1 MDIKPEN
8 DFNKMPE
15 FVDESAI
22 DIVVLFKNI
31 TNGVTMNRAAYT
43 FGDILLWSYIKFDEL
58 PYNSEYVY
66 KLTPRQLEFGA
77 TCIVAWDDWF
87 EEELTEKGEIND

>member
-1 MDIKPEN
+1 MLIKLADFAEKLMDIKPEN

-66 KLTPRQLEFGA
+66 KLTPR
-77 TCIVAWDDWF
+77 
-87 EEELTEKGEIND
+87 

>member
-1 MDIKPEN
+1 MLIKLADFAEKLMDIRPEN
-8 DFNKMPE
+8 DFNMVPE

-22 DIVVLFKNI
+22 DIVILFKDI

-66 KLTPRQLEFGA
+66 KLTPR
-77 TCIVAWDDWF
+77 
-87 EEELTEKGEIND
+87 